1 MSVVCLCL
9 YENIVFSQPTAW
21 LMHYDGLGR
30 LLQAQ
35 GPRPWRTSQ
44 ERQIFLFARYYIT
57 LSSGH
62 QRRHCFLA
70 QPQWELPQCMPE
82 GEEPDEMIRLSDI
95 FAQCPGIIAD
105 YDELHKTTPVDAV
118 ALEALRNRTQAIIDR
133 AHAWFQIVPWI
144 CTQDTALRETV
155 SLPKDPMKSVAL
167 TVAHAMLL
175 CLAQPCEYLQI
186 SLTREDNT
194 GVAATIKFLAREICR
209 IADWALHVHSSAD
222 IALILIFPLQIAWFC
237 LRNSKEDLCS
247 IRGIMNSV
255 VADSH
260 GFEIGRMRHW
270 DPDIFGQ
277 GRVGFLH

>member
-1 MSVVCLCL
+1 M
-9 YENIVFSQPTAW
+9 Q
-21 LMHYDGLGR
+21 
-30 LLQAQ
+30 
-35 GPRPWRTSQ
+35 
-44 ERQIFLFARYYIT
+44 T
-57 LSSGH
+57 LSAGH

-82 GEEPDEMIRLSDI
+82 GEEPDEMIGLSDL

-105 YDELHKTTPVDAV
+105 YDELLKTTPVDTV
-118 ALEALRNRTQAIIDR
+118 ALEALRNRTQSIIDQ
-133 AHAWFQIVPWI
+133 AHAWFRIVPWI
-144 CTQDTALRETV
+144 CTTDPVLRESI

-167 TVAHAMLL
+167 TVSHAMLL

-194 GVAATIKFLAREICR
+194 DVAATIKFLAREICR
-209 IADWALHVHSSAD
+209 IADWALRVHSSAD
-222 IALILIFPLQIAWFC
+222 IALVLIFPLQIAWFC

-260 GFEIGRMRHW
+260 GFELGRIRYW
-270 DPDIFGQ
+270 DPSSLGQ
-277 GRVGFLH
+277 GRVGFCMDKK